1 MQNTHKP
8 VRPQVAHHPLTA
20 SAKTD
25 AAGLARLLNE
35 WMQGDTEEQKET
47 FEALRKGL
55 DEHRPDGYKLFP

>member
-1 MQNTHKP
+1 MQNTHKS
-8 VRPQVAHHPLTA
+8 VRPPVVHPPTE
-20 SAKTD
+20 SAKAD

-35 WMQGDTEEQKET
+35 WMQGDAEEQKET